1 MKHFNLLICLLALL
15 GFVACSDD
23 GQVARSE
30 IIPVSDAN
38 CKTHMD
44 NTTRSEDFYPDS
56 LVYEVRNNQLEIAV
70 INQWVPCDLT
80 KIQYEVSREA
90 NNHLTLTVRLLD
102 GGAVNCMCP
111 MDFSY
116 TIDHLVAEE
125 TYHCDVV
132 SNGFEG
138 YSFDF
143 TLTEGAKGTVY
154 YKE

>member
-1 MKHFNLLICLLALL
+1 MENFKLFICPLALL

-23 GQVARSE
+23 GQVVRSE

-44 NTTRSEDFYPDS
+44 NTIHSDDFYPDS

-111 MDFSY
+111 MDFNYSIGNL
-116 TIDHLVAEE
+116 TAGE
-125 TYHCDVV
+125 TYHCEVHDRSTV
-132 SNGFEG
+132 
-138 YSFDF
+138 YTFDF
-143 TLTEGAKGTVY
+143 TFTDGAKGTI
-154 YKE
+154 KNNDN